1 MTKALS
7 DYNRF
12 NSERRVKSAEG
23 NAKQLKDETLIFRLT
38 VEEKKILKE
47 YADLNQISMS
57 RAIVN
62 AVQWAAS
69 PLTDESCILY
79 LKSRGYK
86 VYKVVEQEV

>member
-1 MTKALS
+1 MAKTTQSRIEDK
-7 DYNRF
+7 
-12 NSERRVKSAEG
+12 
-23 NAKQLKDETLIFRLT
+23 AKQLKDETVIFRLT
-38 VEEKKILKE
+38 AEEKEMIKN
-47 YADLNQISMS
+47 YADLNQVSMS

-79 LKSRGYK
+79 LKARNYK